1 MRKLTRVLLALSLA
15 GCLLSLGS
23 TVVSVASATGHV
35 PSWLYHRTELL
46 SSLRRYQGVPVEF
59 VIAALFG
66 GGSLIIWTLS
76 RRNDR
81 GPFGHAFV
89 IGVILLGLTLAL
101 AYDRGRCAPLWLMSG
116 CAAGM
121 VLLGAYGD
129 PRSLRHTLYTVVT
142 DARAGL
148 SKGSTV
154 GIAGVYVLLFL
165 LIGQSISHRLTA
177 VNPVESGSRD
187 LARWFEA
194 QRPIDLPALRALN
207 GRKLVIFTDYQCP
220 LCSIMVPQYRSVVS
234 GLRLG
239 GRPIEL
245 EVRDFPLEQECN
257 SEVPVTQHP
266 ASCEAA
272 VAMRLLASQA
282 PNLADE
288 FEMWL
293 YRQRGQLSSDMLK
306 RRLTDL
312 GLAGTM
318 TEQYPTLVSSVA
330 ADAKLGQ
337 SAGVYSTPT
346 VFLDGVKLPSLTP
359 KGLETLLTRMTPTA
373 Q

>member
-1 MRKLTRVLLALSLA
+1 MRKLTRVLLALSIA
-15 GCLLSLGS
+15 GFLLSLAS
-23 TVVSVASATGHV
+23 TVVSLASATGNV
-35 PSWLYHRTELL
+35 PSWLFQRTHLFT
-46 SSLRRYQGVPVEF
+46 SFRRYQGVPAEF
-59 VIAALFG
+59 VIAALFCAAA
-66 GGSLIIWTLS
+66 LIVWTVS
-76 RRNDR
+76 RRSDR
-81 GPFGHAFV
+81 SPSGHAFV

-101 AYDRGRCAPLWLMSG
+101 AFDRGRCVPLWLMSG

-129 PRSLRHTLYTVVT
+129 PRSLRQTLRAVGT

-148 SKGSTV
+148 SNGSTV
-154 GIAGVYVLLFL
+154 GITGVYVLLTL
-165 LIGQSISHRLTA
+165 LIAQSISHRLSA
-177 VNPVESGSRD
+177 VNPVEAGSQD
-187 LARWFEA
+187 VVRWFDA
-194 QRPIDLPALRALN
+194 QRPIDLPALRALE

-220 LCSIMVPQYRSVVS
+220 LCSIMVPQYRSIVS

-239 GRPIEL
+239 GRQIEL
-245 EVRDFPLEQECN
+245 EVRDFPLELECN
-257 SEVPVTQHP
+257 SEIPVTQHA

-272 VAMRLLASQA
+272 AAMRLLAAKA
-282 PNLADE
+282 PNRADE

-293 YRQRGQLSSDMLK
+293 YQQRGQISADTLKARLSE
-306 RRLTDL
+306 L
-312 GLAGTM
+312 GLADAM
-318 TEQYPTLVSSVA
+318 AEQYPTLLASVA

-359 KGLETLLTRMTPTA
+359 KGLEKLLTQTPALA